1 VVSDQVDSG
10 KLLSVIA
17 LDGACLAAPS
27 AAHGRIF
34 VQTKKRLYCFGSDS
48 PAPPFVARATDV
60 VGGNGKAVSLQVV
73 PAEFAVK
80 SGTSQAFKVYALDR
94 SGRRIEEVKD
104 GLSWERWI
112 PPTAKVK
119 SKVDAEITEQGVL
132 TATKGAKLSAGA
144 IRVSKDGLFGVTR
157 GRVLQDLPYEENFET
172 GFELTN
178 MSTDEISFSYPPLAW
193 LGARMRWQVQKNG
206 ENHLAGNTLDRVL
219 FQRAINFVGHKDMK
233 AYTMEADVMTDGD
246 RRTKSNVGLIN
257 QRYVFALI
265 GNGQKLEIFSN
276 YDRFWHSVSFPV
288 KTNVWYRLKT
298 RVDLLEDGS
307 GMIRA
312 KAWEKGSPEPT
323 EWTLEV
329 PHAVPHRHG
338 APGIYAM
345 SPQSKKKVYFDNL
358 LITYNK

>member
-1 VVSDQVDSG
+1 
-10 KLLSVIA
+10 
-17 LDGACLAAPS
+17 
-27 AAHGRIF
+27 
-34 VQTKKRLYCFGSDS
+34 
-48 PAPPFVARATDV
+48 
-60 VGGNGKAVSLQVV
+60 
-73 PAEFAVK
+73 
-80 SGTSQAFKVYALDR
+80 
-94 SGRRIEEVKD
+94 
-104 GLSWERWI
+104 
-112 PPTAKVK
+112 
-119 SKVDAEITEQGVL
+119 
-132 TATKGAKLSAGA
+132 
-144 IRVSKDGLFGVTR
+144 
-157 GRVLQDLPYEENFET
+157 
-172 GFELTN
+172 
-178 MSTDEISFSYPPLAW
+178 
-193 LGARMRWQVQKNG
+193 MRWQVQKDG

-246 RRTKSNVGLIN
+246 RRTKSNIGLIN

-312 KAWEKGSPEPT
+312 KAWEKGSPEPS